1 MSGGTITYE
10 SAFLRTPM
18 QIISVAENQK
28 KQSIAWEKNKNG
40 VYVGSSNNVS
50 SSDLISSYKKYFA
63 SKKLISAW
71 HMQRKIR
78 IDGLGAQRIVNA
90 LIN

>member
-1 MSGGTITYE
+1 M
-10 SAFLRTPM
+10 AMLP
-18 QIISVAENQK
+18 
-28 KQSIAWEKNKNG
+28 
-40 VYVGSSNNVS
+40 VGSSNNVS